1 MCIASQVI
9 FSCEVL
15 ILELYN
21 YIIIFGNE
29 QFKGFCFRRADKV
42 CVVVVVH
49 VFRLCN

>member
-1 MCIASQVI
+1 MLLCKVI
-9 FSCEVL
+9 FSCEAL

-21 YIIIFGNE
+21 NTISFGKE
-29 QFKGFCFRRADKV
+29 QFKEFCFRRADKV